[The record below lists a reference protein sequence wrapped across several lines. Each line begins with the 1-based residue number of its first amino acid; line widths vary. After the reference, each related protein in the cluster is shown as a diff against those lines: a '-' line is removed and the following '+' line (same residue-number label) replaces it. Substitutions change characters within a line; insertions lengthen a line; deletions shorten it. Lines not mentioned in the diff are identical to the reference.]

1 MGSKVFLAHSQN
13 SEGQGHSLVQ
23 HLESVG
29 NLAQQ
34 YAAKFGAGELGRWV
48 GLWHD
53 LGKFNPR
60 FQEYI
65 CNPEAAHGRIDHSSA
80 GAVFAAENFEP
91 LAFLVAG
98 HHGGLPDGR
107 ELKHRLK
114 RKSGTAEIHEALSL
128 ARGELSQVVPQ
139 SRLKGNLPA
148 FLGNNPSETQFE
160 LFLRMLFS
168 ALVDADFLDTEAHLN
183 PSRMRER
190 GSNFPSLQEL
200 WQLLEDHQNRISG
213 KNQDA
218 LNQIRDEIYRAC
230 LQAAPM
236 PPGIFR
242 LTAPTGGGKTL
253 SSMAF
258 ALKHALEYN
267 LNRVIVAIPYTSIID
282 QTAKVYRDIF
292 GEEVVLEHHSAV
304 NWDSDS
310 ELPNTRQM
318 QARLAS
324 ENWDAPIVVT
334 TTVQL
339 FESLFANR
347 ASRCR
352 KLHNIVR
359 SVLILDE
366 VQMLPTELLAPIL
379 DVLQD
384 LADHYS
390 VTVVL
395 CSATQPAFEDSPYVR
410 GFREIRD
417 IVPNP
422 DRYFDELKRVHYE
435 LPQGGEWSW
444 EQVATKMHLA
454 SQCMAVVNTKK
465 DALALLDALNDPNA
479 LHLSTLLCGAHRRDV
494 LAEVHN
500 RLHAGK
506 PCRLVA
512 TQVVEAG
519 VDLDFPVV
527 LRAMGPLDRIVQA
540 AGRCNRE
547 GLLDQGQVIVFV
559 PSAGSMPS
567 GSYSI
572 GAGTTRALVAQGD
585 IDLHRPAI
593 YQTYFERLYQRVEL
607 DKKNI
612 QKKRAKFD
620 FAEVA
625 QSFRL
630 IEEDSEPVIV
640 RYQSSTVNGEVDAL
654 LKEARRAD
662 VNSRWLVRRLQPYLV
677 NVKRWELPR
686 MQREGLVKKIFPG
699 LWEWLGKYDPV
710 RGLVQ
715 SGHDPE
721 DLVV

>member
-114 RKSGTAEIHEALSL
+114 RKSGAAEIHEALSL

-148 FLGNNPSETQFE
+148 FLDNNPSKTQFE

-168 ALVDADFLDTEAHLN
+168 ALVDADFLDTEAHLD

-190 GSNFPSLQEL
+190 GSSFPSLQEL

-213 KNQDA
+213 KNQDT
-218 LNQIRDEIYRAC
+218 LNQIRHEIYHAC
-230 LQAAPM
+230 LQAAPR

-242 LTAPTGGGKTL
+242 LTAPSGGGKTL

-444 EQVATKMHLA
+444 EQVVSEMHLA

-640 RYQSSTVNGEVDAL
+640 RYQSSTVKGEVDAL